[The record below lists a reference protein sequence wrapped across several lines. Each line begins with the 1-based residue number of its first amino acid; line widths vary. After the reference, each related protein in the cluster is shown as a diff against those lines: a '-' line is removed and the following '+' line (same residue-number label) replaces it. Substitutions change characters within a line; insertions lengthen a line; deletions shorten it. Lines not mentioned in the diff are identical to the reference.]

1 MGVRRATRQQPPLS
15 SSVLSTDSMHIGVLA
30 AAAHA
35 ASSGGS
41 FTIYY
46 NPRYVIYPAVLVF
59 KLLLCFSVRCLHI
72 LFLKSL

>member
-1 MGVRRATRQQPPLS
+1 LYRDEKSQLLVGVRRAIRQQSALS

-46 NPRYVIYPAVLVF
+46 NPRCVLF
-59 KLLLCFSVRCLHI
+59 YI
-72 LFLKSL
+72 LAFLAL

>member
-1 MGVRRATRQQPPLS
+1 VGVRRAIQQQSALS

-46 NPRYVIYPAVLVF
+46 NPRCVF
-59 KLLLCFSVRCLHI
+59 F
-72 LFLKSL
+72 

>member
-1 MGVRRATRQQPPLS
+1 LQKAVGDKEFHATWQQSALS
-15 SSVLSTDSMHIGVLA
+15 SSVLSTDGTHIGVLA

-46 NPRYVIYPAVLVF
+46 NPRCVIYLAVLLV
-59 KLLLCFSVRCLHI
+59 I
-72 LFLKSL
+72 

>member
-1 MGVRRATRQQPPLS
+1 VGVRRAIQQQWALS

-46 NPRYVIYPAVLVF
+46 NPRCVCI
-59 KLLLCFSVRCLHI
+59 LLSSCIACPLIL
-72 LFLKSL
+72 LFLVG